1 MRIASN
7 QLVNWTDLTAQL
19 SLKQEDE
26 LCKLVQ
32 DGSFPPSP
40 HGMFANCPTWKHS
53 FLLKNIKKSIGTAA
67 MQCRAM
73 EEGGGNRLAESKST
87 VNVQM

>member
-1 MRIASN
+1 
-7 QLVNWTDLTAQL
+7 
-19 SLKQEDE
+19 
-26 LCKLVQ
+26 
-32 DGSFPPSP
+32 
-40 HGMFANCPTWKHS
+40 MFANCPTWKHS

-67 MQCRAM
+67 MQSLAM